1 MVINRVGVAI
11 VESSV
16 ADALA
21 RIEEVERLGIHG
33 AWMTVS
39 GVRGLD
45 ALTIFAVAAS
55 RTQHVQLG
63 TAIVTSWPRHPVIM
77 AEQAAVVSQLAP
89 GRFRL
94 GVGPSHKATM
104 EGVYGLNFYKPLSHL
119 REYLYIVKELIREG
133 AVDYDGMYYQAHIK
147 QGHPVGNMPV
157 MASALRKRSFEFCGA
172 ETDGAISWVCPGVY
186 LRDVAIPAILE
197 GASRVGRET
206 PPPLIAHVPV
216 CVHDDAEEVRLASRQ
231 QMANYPKAPS
241 YVHMFS
247 DAGFPEA
254 ANGLWSD
261 RMLDSVVV
269 SGNESIVEERLR
281 EWFAFGATELLV
293 SPVLVGPD
301 KEYSLQRTLQLV
313 AKICQTL

>member
-1 MVINRVGVAI
+1 MALNRVGVAI
-11 VESSV
+11 VESNV

-55 RTQHVQLG
+55 RTKHVQLG
-63 TAIVTSWPRHPVIM
+63 TAIVTSWPRHPIVM
-77 AEQAAVVSQLAP
+77 AEQAAVVGQLAP

-104 EGVYGLNFYKPLSHL
+104 EGVYGLDFDKPLSHL
-119 REYLYIVKELIREG
+119 REYLHIVKELIREG
-133 AVDYDGMYYQAHIK
+133 TVDYDGVYYHAHTK
-147 QGHPVGNMPV
+147 QEYPVRDVPV

-172 ETDGAISWVCPGVY
+172 ETDGAISWVCPGAY
-186 LRDVAIPAILE
+186 LRDVAMPAILE
-197 GASRVGRET
+197 GASRAGRQN

-216 CVHDDAEEVRLASRQ
+216 CVNDAPKEVRWASRQ
-231 QMANYPKAPS
+231 QLVNYPKAPS
-241 YVHMFS
+241 YAQMFF

-261 RMLDSVVV
+261 PMLDAVVV
-269 SGNESIVEERLR
+269 SGNESIVEERLL
-281 EWFAFGATELLV
+281 EWFTFGATELLV

-301 KEYSLQRTLQLV
+301 KEDSLQRTLQLV
-313 AKICQTL
+313 AKLSRTL